1 MPNILHRL
9 TIDAPPERVHRLAA
23 TREGIQR
30 WWTGQPVA
38 GDDKIGAQLSVYFD
52 PADPAATF
60 EVVEH
65 SPEQVVWRCVGN
77 PQDWIDARIT
87 YALKPRDD
95 GGTTLLFSH
104 DGWQQENH
112 FMNGCST
119 NWAAYLMSLKSGA
132 KAMASTPTRAA
143 RSAAGPE
150 ASVAGDRRPGRQ
162 RRAARDYWSSA
173 PAHRSA
179 PHEEAGR

>member
-1 MPNILHRL
+1 MPSILHRL
-9 TIDAPPERVHRLAA
+9 SIDAPPEHVHQLAA

-38 GDDKIGAQLSVYFD
+38 GDDRIGGQLSVYFRD
-52 PADPAATF
+52 SGNPAATF
-60 EVVEH
+60 EVVDLR
-65 SPEQVVWRCVGN
+65 PDQIVWRCVAG
-77 PQDWIDARIT
+77 PHDWLETRIT

-104 DGWQQENH
+104 EGWQQQNE

-132 KAMASTPTRAA
+132 EGQGF
-143 RSAAGPE
+143 SAF
-150 ASVAGDRRPGRQ
+150 PGGEISRW
-162 RRAARDYWSSA
+162 D
-173 PAHRSA
+173 
-179 PHEEAGR
+179 